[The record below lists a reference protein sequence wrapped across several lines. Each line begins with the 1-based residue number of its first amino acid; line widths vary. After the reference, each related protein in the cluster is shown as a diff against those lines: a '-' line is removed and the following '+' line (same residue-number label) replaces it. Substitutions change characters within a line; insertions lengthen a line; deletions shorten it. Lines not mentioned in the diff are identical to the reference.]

1 MKCHK
6 RDSKTKAAFALEEL
20 KGKAV
25 AHPCRSIST
34 AKPSITN
41 GASRCWLTL
50 ARPLTRS
57 IKASGRPSCSRR
69 TSD

>member
-41 GASRCWLTL
+41 GARAVAGSRWQG
-50 ARPLTRS
+50 P
-57 IKASGRPSCSRR
+57 
-69 TSD
+69 